1 MFCDIGCPRQR
12 GFFYFREL
20 RHPLGRNIE
29 EKNLYCRITTKY
41 ARLNA
46 FEKHGEKGIGTW
58 RLYLVVEDEKPIND
72 LITMNLKLVGHRF
85 FKAFSGMEVPAILE
99 REKIDLILLD
109 VMLPGLDGF
118 SLMRQIR
125 NLNIPVIFITAKDSL
140 ADRIAGFE
148 LGADDYIIK
157 PFEILELLARIHVV
171 LRRST
176 KEQTAIII
184 DDVEIRPLERQV
196 YKLGCAVE
204 LTVREFELLD
214 VLLQNR
220 NIALSREKL
229 LELAWGYDYEG
240 ETRTVDVH
248 IRQLRK
254 KLGWEERIKTVFKLG
269 YRLEMPGEP

>member
-1 MFCDIGCPRQR
+1 M
-12 GFFYFREL
+12 
-20 RHPLGRNIE
+20 
-29 EKNLYCRITTKY
+29 
-41 ARLNA
+41 
-46 FEKHGEKGIGTW
+46 
-58 RLYLVVEDEKPIND
+58 
-72 LITMNLKLVGHRF
+72 
-85 FKAFSGMEVPAILE
+85 E

-269 YRLEMPGEP
+269 YRLEVPGEP